1 MEVVKF
7 HVNTTAALAVLA
19 ISMGLVQWINPL
31 PGMSRISPQAFL
43 LVGALFGLRYA
54 VQRES
59 KKREE
64 ILKSVPR
71 RPLGLDE

>member
-19 ISMGLVQWINPL
+19 ISLGLVQLINPL
-31 PGMSRISPQAFL
+31 PGMSRINPQAFF

-54 VQRES
+54 VRRES
-59 KKREE
+59 QKREE
-64 ILKSVPR
+64 ILKSVPK

>member
-7 HVNTTAALAVLA
+7 QVNTTATLAVIALSLGF
-19 ISMGLVQWINPL
+19 IQLFNPL
-31 PGMSRISPQAFL
+31 PGMSRISPQAFF

-54 VQRES
+54 VRRES
-59 KKREE
+59 QKREE

>member
-7 HVNTTAALAVLA
+7 HVNTTATLAVIA
-19 ISMGLVQWINPL
+19 ISLGLIQLFNPL
-31 PGMSRISPQAFL
+31 PAMSRISPQAFF

-54 VQRES
+54 VRRES
-59 KKREE
+59 QKREE

>member
-7 HVNTTAALAVLA
+7 HVNTTAALAVIAFCLGA
-19 ISMGLVQWINPL
+19 IQLIGPL
-31 PGMSRISPQAFL
+31 PGMSRIKPAAFIF
-43 LVGALFGLRYA
+43 VGALFGLRYA

>member
-7 HVNTTAALAVLA
+7 HVNTTAMLAVIAL
-19 ISMGLVQWINPL
+19 SLGLVHWISPL
-31 PGMSRISPQAFL
+31 PGMARISPQAFL

-54 VQRES
+54 VRREAQ
-59 KKREE
+59 KREE

>member
-19 ISMGLVQWINPL
+19 ISLGLVQLISPL
-31 PGMSRISPQAFL
+31 PGMARISPQAFL

>member
-7 HVNTTAALAVLA
+7 HVNTTATLAVIA
-19 ISMGLVQWINPL
+19 ISLGLIQLFNPL
-31 PGMSRISPQAFL
+31 PAMSGISPQAFF

-54 VQRES
+54 VRRES
-59 KKREE
+59 QKREE